1 MTAFDLFQRAT
12 CEIAEGSRA
21 AAVKT
26 LDRAIAKIDRDGVDA
41 DMRPDLVDLRDTVKA
56 AA

>member
-12 CEIAEGSRA
+12 CEISEGNKA

-26 LDRAIAKIDRDGVDA
+26 LDRAIKTIDRNGVDA
-41 DMRPDLVDLRDTVKA
+41 YMRADLVDLRDTLA
-56 AA
+56 S